1 MTPTTIT
8 ASDLTDQI
16 KSILDDLVAIRH
28 DLHAHP
34 ELKFKES
41 RTSSVVQRHL
51 TDLGIEF
58 VADIGGKE
66 PKTGTGVLAHIPATV
81 DNPGPCIGLRAD
93 MDALPISEISTN
105 DYKSTNE
112 GVMHA
117 CGHDGH
123 TTILIGV
130 AKLLSN
136 IEHRPN
142 PITLFFQPA
151 EEGGAG
157 AAKMIRDGA
166 MDDLLGPPITKMF
179 GLHGWPDQTLGTVAT
194 RPGPLLASTDMF
206 TVTVKG
212 TQAHAAYPHLSADP
226 IVAGSAIV
234 SAVQTI
240 VSRSTAPTDSV
251 VVSITTFHSG
261 TAFNVIPA
269 AAILQ
274 GTVRTLSDESR
285 TATKSRFFELAESTA
300 KAHGCTAQID
310 WIPGYPVTKNDPDQ
324 TEHVFEIARSAG
336 NCVTTQV
343 VPDATLGGED
353 FSYYAQRVPSCF
365 FFLGLAKD
373 QNTPFPGLHTPSFD
387 FNDQSIPLGVEMMCR
402 LALS

>member
-1 MTPTTIT
+1 MTTSATT
-8 ASDLTDQI
+8 SDLHDQI
-16 KSILDDLVAIRH
+16 ESIIDELLTIRH

-41 RTSSVVQRHL
+41 RTSSVVQGHL

-58 VADIGGKE
+58 VANIGGKE
-66 PKTGTGVLAHIPATV
+66 PSTGTGVLAHIPATV

-93 MDALPISEISTN
+93 MDALPITEISTS

-123 TTILIGV
+123 TTILLGV
-130 AKLLSN
+130 AKLLSKLD
-136 IEHRPN
+136 HRPN

-179 GLHGWPDQTLGTVAT
+179 GLHGWPDQTLGTIAT

-206 TVTVKG
+206 TVTIKG
-212 TQAHAAYPHLSADP
+212 TQAHAAYPHLSSDP

-234 SAVQTI
+234 SAAQTI
-240 VSRSTAPTDSV
+240 VSRTTAPTDSV

-261 TAFNVIPA
+261 TAFNVIPG

-274 GTVRTLSDESR
+274 GTVRTLSDDSR
-285 TATKSRFFELAESTA
+285 ATTKARFFELVESTA
-300 KAHGCTAQID
+300 KAHGTAAQID
-310 WIPGYPVTKNDPDQ
+310 WIPGYPVTKNDPAQ
-324 TEHVFEIARSAG
+324 TEHVFEIAHSAG
-336 NCVTTQV
+336 NCLNTQV